1 MQPWFRALRNLT
13 WLTQLG
19 FSLVAPPILC
29 VGGCWWLQQ
38 RFSMGGWIVVVG
50 LILGL
55 GGSVST
61 AMGFYRH
68 ACRQP
73 QKNQKKRPDAFNT
86 HK

>member
-1 MQPWFRALRNLT
+1 MQPWHRALRT
-13 WLTQLG
+13 HPWRTQLG

-29 VGGCWWLQQ
+29 VGGCWWVQQ

-68 ACRQP
+68 ACRQS
-73 QKNQKKRPDAFNT
+73 QKNQKQRPDAFNT